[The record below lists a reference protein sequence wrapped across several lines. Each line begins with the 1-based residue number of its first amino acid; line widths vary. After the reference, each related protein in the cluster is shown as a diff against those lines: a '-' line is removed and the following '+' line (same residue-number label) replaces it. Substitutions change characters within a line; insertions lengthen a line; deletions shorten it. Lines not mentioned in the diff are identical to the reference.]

1 MGDDRNLQFAR
12 QELESALGGI
22 ETLEVNISL
31 AQPLLRSAKERFCI
45 ENLQVCIFSH
55 DTRPSVV
62 LYSLSKSSTKTAS
75 VVLKQGLFT
84 ENITNISSEVCD
96 KLISTLN
103 PPFVDIEQK
112 KSNVLVKSYLR
123 QECVSVCTAL
133 RERMETATSQKIP
146 VQCSPEEAAYLIY
159 LHKTDHK
166 AREQLSSLSAEFV
179 VRKSTVFLKGNPQAI
194 QTAQALIRGDFL
206 SQVSTRRFVYQ
217 NRRFISQIEDVVL
230 KPVSDEVIWIIQE
243 QKPPAHKQR
252 SRSEGDETEIS
263 MIICSK
269 HHEVFQTVCSCLE
282 QVESSHRK
290 LTLRKGAARSIRL
303 NEIKSE
309 LEMSYRVRII
319 NRDDFLMIHGLTK
332 KEVCDCAAEILD
344 RVNSRHEITKF
355 IPLTTHQQLFI
366 RHKQDFEELKEDCN
380 ELRIVRSK
388 SESEM
393 FSILIRGP
401 IKSVEPV
408 YEKLVGVRNGITT
421 GKFEVNYE
429 SKYYHMWKKRWDQ
442 IKKDKER
449 TCNIVIDISKE
460 ARQQSIPKDEVT
472 TTTIYVVGEES
483 EVFQIGEEISQT
495 ATITK
500 TIPLTPIAANTLR
513 KDKKEFLWPL
523 AVYFYI
529 KCQSTTF
536 EAELTAPEDCSEE
549 LDTAEEEIQKFLGER
564 TMTSKIL
571 TSNNEV
577 VGLVLNSHFK
587 YTTYLSHANSI
598 ARNCRIKVYPLKKPQ
613 SGLKLS
619 GTPAAILVAEQ
630 PLITQVIQPIEL
642 SVGQEQLT
650 VKPMFRSVFSTS
662 SFLQF
667 TYKLQE
673 ELCVVCTYPRS
684 TRPNKVVRSS
694 MIQPSSTARCL
705 KLEICKGSVVSEQT
719 DVIVNAANEGLQ
731 HIGGL
736 AKAILEAGGQTI
748 QTESDDYVRDH
759 MKLKA
764 GEVVALGP
772 GKLPCKVIVHAVGP
786 RWKGGKVGEESL
798 LYITVYKSLVLAS
811 SAQYESISFPAISAG
826 IFAVPTSLCAKASL
840 KAVQD
845 FCQTYPSSTLHTV
858 RFVLFAQSELDDF
871 CSYFDSGAILASNI
885 SQPATVNP
893 VTSAPS
899 GAWFWTNDLGTYT
912 PYTSE
917 ISQQLSTVHSVSPQ
931 GNCNLTLHGQM
942 YCVDFPTMIQTNVQT
957 DHRRVVKY
965 DANSSPP
972 SSRGTAH
979 WFYRD
984 DKSGFSPYNSS
995 DNQSIEQMYRDG
1007 VPGVLKIG
1015 HTVYTFD
1022 FSSMCQI
1029 NTTTNYKR
1037 PLQRREGP
1045 DQPNPL
1051 AAPAPKIC
1059 DPSSGQQ
1066 KVCVTLR
1073 GPRDSLE
1080 AAKTKLKK
1088 KLDSYMQTEDINIR
1102 FALSHQFSSK
1112 LENVALKHQVGFSVT
1127 ESQVGSKKQSLVT
1140 LEGINS
1146 DVQVVVKTVQQLI
1159 IDHQLDRADA
1169 EISIPP
1175 EWQDQN
1181 LTTEVFPVSPKTPE
1195 WTRVEQK
1202 FQATLSTSHIVSI
1215 SRIQNTWLW
1224 EAYCAHKKRLHL
1236 KNNGNVNEKELFHG
1250 TRGNDPKLIYEGE
1263 NGFDMRYSNQG
1274 MWGTANYFAVNA
1286 NYSNNYSY
1294 TTSDGC
1300 KEIFFVKVLTGDSY
1314 RCVSNG
1320 SLRKPP
1326 QKPRGSAGGKVHFTN
1341 MDYDSVTGDTN
1352 GSQVFMTYD
1361 NDKAYPAYLIKY
1373 Q

>member
-1 MGDDRNLQFAR
+1 MLQQKYNVRLTGYDESSAFIGLVGDNRNLQFAR
-12 QELESALGGI
+12 QELESALGDI
-22 ETLEVNISL
+22 ETLELNISL

-62 LYSLSKSSTKTAS
+62 LYSLSKSSTEIAS
-75 VVLKQGLFT
+75 FALKQGLFT

-96 KLISTLN
+96 QLISTLN

-112 KSNVLVKSYLR
+112 ESNVLVKSYLQ
-123 QECVSVCTAL
+123 QECASVCTAL

-146 VQCSPEEAAYLIY
+146 VQCSPEETAYLIY

-194 QTAQALIRGDFL
+194 QTGQALIRGDFL

-217 NRRFISQIEDVVL
+217 NRRFVSQIKDVVL

-243 QKPPAHKQR
+243 QKAPARKQR
-252 SRSEGDETEIS
+252 SRSEEDETEIS
-263 MIICSK
+263 VIVCSK
-269 HHEVFQTVCSCLE
+269 HREVFQTVCSCLE

-332 KEVCDCAAEILD
+332 NEVCDCAAEILD
-344 RVNSRHEITKF
+344 KVDSCHEITKF

-408 YEKLVGVRNGITT
+408 YEKLVGIKNGITT

-429 SKYYHMWKKRWDQ
+429 SKYYHMWKKRCDQ

-523 AVYFYI
+523 AVYFCI
-529 KCQSTTF
+529 KCQSTIF

-630 PLITQVIQPIEL
+630 PLITQVIQPIES

-662 SFLQF
+662 NFLQF

-684 TRPNKVVRSS
+684 TRP
-694 MIQPSSTARCL
+694 
-705 KLEICKGSVVSEQT
+705 
-719 DVIVNAANEGLQ
+719 
-731 HIGGL
+731 
-736 AKAILEAGGQTI
+736 
-748 QTESDDYVRDH
+748 
-759 MKLKA
+759 
-764 GEVVALGP
+764 
-772 GKLPCKVIVHAVGP
+772 
-786 RWKGGKVGEESL
+786 
-798 LYITVYKSLVLAS
+798 
-811 SAQYESISFPAISAG
+811 
-826 IFAVPTSLCAKASL
+826 
-840 KAVQD
+840 
-845 FCQTYPSSTLHTV
+845 
-858 RFVLFAQSELDDF
+858 
-871 CSYFDSGAILASNI
+871 
-885 SQPATVNP
+885 
-893 VTSAPS
+893 
-899 GAWFWTNDLGTYT
+899 
-912 PYTSE
+912 
-917 ISQQLSTVHSVSPQ
+917 
-931 GNCNLTLHGQM
+931 
-942 YCVDFPTMIQTNVQT
+942 
-957 DHRRVVKY
+957 
-965 DANSSPP
+965 
-972 SSRGTAH
+972 
-979 WFYRD
+979 
-984 DKSGFSPYNSS
+984 
-995 DNQSIEQMYRDG
+995 
-1007 VPGVLKIG
+1007 
-1015 HTVYTFD
+1015 
-1022 FSSMCQI
+1022 
-1029 NTTTNYKR
+1029 
-1037 PLQRREGP
+1037 
-1045 DQPNPL
+1045 DQPNPPATL
-1051 AAPAPKIC
+1051 APKIC

-1066 KVCVTLR
+1066 EVCVTLR

-1146 DVQVVVKTVQQLI
+1146 DVQVVVKTVHQLI

-1169 EISIPP
+1169 EISTPP

-1202 FQATLSTSHIVSI
+1202 FQATLSTSRIVSI

-1250 TRGNDPKLIYEGE
+1250 TRSNDPKLIYEGE

-1286 NYSNNYSY
+1286 SYSNNYSY
-1294 TTSDGC
+1294 TTYDGC

-1373 Q
+1373 K